1 MKSFQ
6 GLSHPQRESSQAQ
19 NTNHKA
25 IIIKKIHSHFK
36 SDIDMRTV
44 ITPRKESNPILWI
57 VIFILAL
64 LIQWT
69 QVESANGSNKTA
81 SGFNTGSQMATK
93 AF

>member
-1 MKSFQ
+1 
-6 GLSHPQRESSQAQ
+6 
-19 NTNHKA
+19 
-25 IIIKKIHSHFK
+25 
-36 SDIDMRTV
+36 MRTV